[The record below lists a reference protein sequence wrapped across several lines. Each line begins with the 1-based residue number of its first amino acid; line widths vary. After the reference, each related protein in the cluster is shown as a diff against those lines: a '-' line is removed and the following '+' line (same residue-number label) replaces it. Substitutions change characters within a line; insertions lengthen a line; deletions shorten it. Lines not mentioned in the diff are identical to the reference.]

1 MGPLAQNPSQ
11 SAAWPKPACDWA
23 TFGKFG
29 GSGRPSVEIALRW
42 PENRVLKSES
52 DSTHGGH
59 THPLTEPQSH
69 GDPKIQS
76 LRPCCLNPLSPQS
89 ENRLQPEPAVGNFLQ
104 ANLAVE
110 RSNPC

>member
-76 LRPCCLNPLSPQS
+76 LRPSQPSQPSIPGCLLSQCS
-89 ENRLQPEPAVGNFLQ
+89 DASICGSVGQQQPD
-104 ANLAVE
+104 
-110 RSNPC
+110 